1 MYVDLCWIM
10 LKNVEIYCKKI
21 FFFCFF
27 KKYRYMYT
35 YILSTRVYMNVF
47 AHKHVF
53 LFIDNIAR
61 TNAFIEQ

>member
-1 MYVDLCWIM
+1 
-10 LKNVEIYCKKI
+10 
-21 FFFCFF
+21 
-27 KKYRYMYT
+27 MYT